1 MWVRADG
8 VFKPIVGQDAFYMAR
23 GIIQERNRRYTDE
36 EMLDRLKALVRD
48 RETLSAALIDS
59 IEGMP
64 ASASYRTRF
73 GSLIRAYRLA
83 GFEPDRD
90 YQYIEINR
98 NLREMYPTL
107 LDDVIRKLDE
117 VGAIVTQDA
126 TTDLL
131 LINGEYSASMVLS
144 RCRET
149 PAGSLRWTVKM
160 ERGIAPDIT
169 ILVRM
174 DPANERPSDYYL
186 LPLMDIETPRLLLC
200 EANGAYLD
208 TYQFDSLD
216 YFAEM
221 AAREKIEVAA

>member
-1 MWVRADG
+1 
-8 VFKPIVGQDAFYMAR
+8 
-23 GIIQERNRRYTDE
+23 
-36 EMLDRLKALVRD
+36 
-48 RETLSAALIDS
+48 
-59 IEGMP
+59 MP

-73 GSLIRAYRLA
+73 GSLVRAYRLA

-90 YQYIEINR
+90 YRYIEINR
-98 NLREMYPTL
+98 NLREMYPNL
-107 LDDVIRKLDE
+107 LDNVIRKLDE
-117 VGAIVTQDA
+117 VGATVTQDA
-126 TTDLL
+126 TSDLL

-149 PAGSLRWTVKM
+149 PAGSLRWFMKM
-160 ERGIAPDIT
+160 DRRIAPDIT

-174 DPANERPSDYYL
+174 DPVNEHPSDYYL
-186 LPLMDIETPRLLLC
+186 LPIMDIETPRLLLC

-221 AAREKIEVAA
+221 AARERIEVAA